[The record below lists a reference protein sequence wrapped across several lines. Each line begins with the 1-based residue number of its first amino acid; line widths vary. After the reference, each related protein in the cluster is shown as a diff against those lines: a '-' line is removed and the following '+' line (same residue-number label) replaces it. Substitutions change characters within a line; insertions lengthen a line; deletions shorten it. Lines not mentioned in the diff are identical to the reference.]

1 MKAEDTIRLEGTHIM
16 QTYRRQPL
24 VLTQGKGTRVWD
36 ADGREYL
43 DFVSGLAVCGLGHCH
58 PAVAQAIADQ
68 AATLIHCSNLY
79 YTVPQARLA
88 ARLAGLTG
96 LERVFFANS
105 GAEANE
111 GAIKLAR
118 KYGRTHGGDRH
129 EIVCTHNSF
138 HGRTLATLAA
148 TGQPRYRQ
156 GFEPL
161 PPGFVHV
168 PFNDPA
174 ALRTA
179 VGSQTVAIMV
189 EPVQGEGG
197 IHPAT
202 AAFMQTLDDL
212 RKQHGVLL
220 IFDEIQCG
228 LGRTG
233 RWFAFEH
240 YRVRPDIMTLA
251 KSIAS
256 GLPLGAV
263 CAREEVASALTR
275 GDHASTFG
283 GNPVACR
290 AALAVLDAMEAEG
303 QPALAAATAAHFRRR
318 LDELA
323 AQHRCITD
331 VRGLGLMLAIELDR
345 DAMPVVDACRERG
358 LLVNCTAGT
367 VLRFLPPVNVS
378 PAEVDRALDI
388 VAAVLSAQV

>member
-16 QTYRRQPL
+16 QTYRRQPV

-88 ARLAGLTG
+88 ARLASLTG

-202 AAFMQTLDDL
+202 AAFMQTLYDL